1 MSSIMLGTIDKTSIP
16 EPFKLTSRFFPS
28 KVGGKPAWLDL
39 KHIPVASELACS
51 KCNIPLVF
59 LCQLYAPI
67 DDPEFRGTCFHRTLY
82 VFYCNEC
89 RSRQSFVVLR
99 SQLGIKNDFYSDD
112 PAEPDDP
119 DITPDMWG
127 IKLCKVRIH
136 KKLMCK
142 FMVF

>member
-1 MSSIMLGTIDKTSIP
+1 MSSAVMLGTIDKDSDAET
-16 EPFKLTSRFFPS
+16 FRLTSRFFPS

-39 KHIPVASELACS
+39 KHIPESSDLACT

-67 DDPEFRGTCFHRTLY
+67 DNPNFHGACFHRTLF
-82 VFYCNEC
+82 VFFCNIC
-89 RSRQSFVVLR
+89 KDNRSFVVFR
-99 SQLGIKNDFYSDD
+99 SQLRIQNDYYSDN

-127 IKLCKVRIH
+127 TKLCKV
-136 KKLMCK
+136 C
-142 FMVF
+142 F